1 MQGFLLLIATVNGFT
16 VDETGVEDAA
26 GPAGSTGS
34 SDPATMQQA
43 ANMARDYIASLPA
56 EVFPNMTSLADEFA
70 FADRDERFELLI
82 DIFVDGLARRA
93 AVSQARRAA
102 VSRPA
107 AAPQEFRTSEER
119 RSLGSR

>member
-1 MQGFLLLIATVNGFT
+1 VNGFT

-93 AVSQARRAA
+93 AVSRPARRAA